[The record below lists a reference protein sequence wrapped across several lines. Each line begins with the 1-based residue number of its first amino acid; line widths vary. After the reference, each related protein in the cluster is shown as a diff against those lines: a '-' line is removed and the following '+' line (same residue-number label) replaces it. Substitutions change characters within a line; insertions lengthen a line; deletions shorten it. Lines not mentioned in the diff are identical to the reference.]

1 MNVRYFNLAT
11 IVDHKRSLVIWT
23 SIFSQITF
31 IIMENIMS
39 KLSIRQ
45 YIKSIEFTKDN
56 LSGAA

>member
-1 MNVRYFNLAT
+1 MEVP
-11 IVDHKRSLVIWT
+11 
-23 SIFSQITF
+23 FSQITF